1 MYIIIIM
8 NNRSLYLFVITRS
21 LYLFV
26 ITTLSELPQPCRR
39 EEAVVISSSEGDAQ
53 DNSVDNMKFSIDNI
67 ISHLSGIRL
76 LPVYD
81 SFTSSPF
88 TQWYFIIQ
96 QFLV

>member
-8 NNRSLYLFVITRS
+8 NNRSLYLF
-21 LYLFV
+21 F

-67 ISHLSGIRL
+67 ISYLIYVVL
-76 LPVYD
+76 DY
-81 SFTSSPF
+81 
-88 TQWYFIIQ
+88 
-96 QFLV
+96 